1 MTTGTIMALARSTVP
16 RRLPSKQLTGKPVT
30 RNQSKNVTA
39 SRTNPTLQDTTTVS
53 RDDSIGTEL
62 THCHWPF
69 NAGNTSPLSWW
80 RTMPAQCLHE
90 AERVLLRD
98 TLSKIAVLGG
108 CEWVGA
114 MRGDPAASIA
124 VAVEVMPIAN
134 ITLQVDLALSAV
146 LLNALDGNAAAVLML
161 SHVLRHTP
169 LDHPFGKELAV
180 SWMVSNLRGA
190 IKTRKTMARKGGK
203 PKPLVVRD
211 NTALPLDM
219 GAGE

>member
-1 MTTGTIMALARSTVP
+1 MTTGIIMAMARSTVATTSP
-16 RRLPSKQLTGKPVT
+16 LNTSHTGNIMT
-30 RNQSKNVTA
+30 RNHSKNATA
-39 SRTNPTLQDTTTVS
+39 PKTKSALNNATAMSRNASTGAEPA
-53 RDDSIGTEL
+53 
-62 THCHWPF
+62 HCHWPF
-69 NAGNTSPLSWW
+69 DPSNTSPLSWW
-80 RTMPAQCLHE
+80 RTMPAYCLHE
-90 AERVLLRD
+90 ADRVVLRD

-134 ITLQVDLALSAV
+134 VKLQVDLALSAV

-161 SHVLRHTP
+161 SHVLRNTP

-190 IKTRKTMARKGGK
+190 LKTRKTTARK

-219 GAGE
+219 GAGA